1 MKTIFHAA
9 ASRGY
14 ADHGW
19 LKSHHTFSF
28 ANYYDPS
35 RMHFGMLRVLNDDFV
50 AAGMGFGT
58 HPHSNMEIISIP
70 LSGDLE
76 HMDSMGHKMTIRQ
89 NDVQVMSAGTG
100 VTHSEYNKNADK
112 EVRFLQIWII
122 PDTKNVAPRYMQK
135 TFSDAE
141 KENTFLT
148 LVGPDTSEL
157 DLRIHQNA
165 WISSGI
171 FDAGTTAEYA
181 LKDAKNGVYLFLLN
195 GKISLGDQV
204 LTSRDGMGIWE
215 CDKLEMKVLEKAEI
229 LLLEIPMN

>member
-9 ASRGY
+9 TSRGY

-148 LVGPDTSEL
+148 LVGPDNSDL

-171 FDAGTTAEYA
+171 FDAGTTTEYA
-181 LKDAKNGVYLFLLN
+181 IKDAKNGVYLFLLN

-204 LTSRDGMGIWE
+204 LSSRDGMGIWE